1 MLHPDL
7 TEMRKALHTA
17 RDTLGCSLGALQHDY
32 VARAGDLTVLH
43 KGAPGTRQ
51 MQVATPAQDRGMIV
65 GLSLKSGHRRR
76 IREGSRRHD
85 RIFERNAIYIRE
97 FDVDYSATA
106 EGAFEFFLFELPA
119 RSDLR
124 LRPTNDAVDP
134 LLGAL
139 ARRMCGWIAQPHLQT
154 PLFLQEAGERV
165 MEHLAAVHADTRRLR
180 RPARLS
186 PTEVARAKDL
196 LMSGSM
202 DQIHLDDVARA
213 LNMPR
218 GRFFRG
224 FRETTGVSPY
234 QWLID
239 RRLENAR
246 LLLRLTREPLVDIA
260 LACGFSDQSHFT
272 RMFQRSQG
280 VSPARWR
287 RSLN

>member
-1 MLHPDL
+1 MPPTDL
-7 TEMRKALHTA
+7 AEMRNALHVA
-17 RDTLGCSLGALQHDY
+17 RDTFGCSLGALQHNH
-32 VARAGDLTVLH
+32 VARAGELTVLH
-43 KGAPGTRQ
+43 KGAPGPVQ

-65 GLSLKSGHRRR
+65 GLSLQAGHRRR

-85 RIFERNAIYIRE
+85 RVFDRDGLYIRE

-119 RSDLR
+119 TSSLR
-124 LRPTNDAVDP
+124 LRPTNDAVDTK
-134 LLGAL
+134 LGAL
-139 ARRMCGWIAQPHLQT
+139 AREMCGWIAEPHLHT
-154 PLFLQEAGERV
+154 PLFRQEAGERV
-165 MEHLAAVHADTRRLR
+165 LQHLATVHAETRRLR

-186 PTEVARAKDL
+186 PNEVALAKEL

-202 DQIHLDDVARA
+202 EQIHLDDVAQA

-239 RRLENAR
+239 RRLDHAR

-260 LACGFSDQSHFT
+260 LVCGFSDQSHFT

-280 VSPARWR
+280 TSPGRWR
-287 RSLN
+287 RALN